1 MTQRSPKFYIAAVL
15 LMVSSMGIM
24 GAAYQSDTFFLIK
37 KNFTLFS
44 EVVQEVNS
52 RYVDETDPEKLIR
65 HAIVSMLE
73 LLDPYTVL
81 IDEADNQTME
91 ILTTGRYAGVGIE
104 VGARGGRLVVIAPI
118 EGYSAFQK
126 GVRAGD
132 TILSVDGISVVG
144 MTMEDLDS
152 LIRGEPGTLLILTVE
167 RAGFDQPIEF
177 ELIRENVEVKNVSYA
192 GYVDA
197 DSTIGIVTLSR
208 FGQGAASEVREALV
222 GLQQRGELNGFI
234 LDLRNN
240 PGGLLDEAV
249 NIVDKFI
256 EPGIQVVQTQG
267 RSFDASFSSRTDE
280 PVLFDGPV
288 AILQNNGS
296 ASASEI
302 VAGALQDL
310 DRAVILGTRS
320 FGKGL
325 VQIVRPLSY
334 NTSLKI
340 TTSRYYIPSG
350 RSIQSAIYSHLEAGH
365 TVQVP
370 DSLRKEFKTK
380 NGRSVYDG
388 IGIDP
393 DVMIEDTPQKLVEI
407 ALLQNSAYFFY
418 ANEYQSRNREFNA
431 ESVDQ
436 SILEDFYAYLDK
448 TGFDFTTRSERY
460 LASLETQLVEDGL
473 NDAVLNLNEL
483 REVVQEHK
491 MKDLRSIEPTIKNEL
506 YLELISRYKGETG
519 RFEAS
524 LKFDPAVIKAVELI
538 QNEQMLN
545 QILGVKQP

>member
-1 MTQRSPKFYIAAVL
+1 MTQRSPKFYLYAVL
-15 LMVSSMGIM
+15 LMISSIGIM

-81 IDEADNQTME
+81 IDEADNQSME

-132 TILSVDGISVVG
+132 IILSVDGISVVG

-152 LIRGEPGTLLILTVE
+152 LVRGEPGTLLILTVE
-167 RAGFDQPIEF
+167 RSGFDQPIEF
-177 ELIRENVEVKNVSYA
+177 ELIRENVEVKNVAFS

-222 GLQQRGELNGFI
+222 GLQNNGQLKGFI

-249 NIVDKFI
+249 NIVDKFVG
-256 EPGIQVVQTQG
+256 PGIQVVKTQG
-267 RSFDASFSSRTDE
+267 RSFDASFSSTTDE

-302 VAGALQDL
+302 VSGALQDL
-310 DRAVILGTRS
+310 DRAVVVGTRS

-365 TVQVP
+365 TLQVP
-370 DSLRKEFKTK
+370 DSLRKEFKTR
-380 NGRSVYDG
+380 NGRSVFDG

-393 DVMIEDTPQKLVEI
+393 DVEVEEPSQKLVEI

-418 ANEYQSRNREFNA
+418 ANEYQSRNVRFSA
-431 ESVDQ
+431 DSIDQ
-436 SILEDFYAYLDK
+436 SILNDFYDYLDK
-448 TGFDFTTRSERY
+448 TGFDYTTRSERY
-460 LASLETQLVEDGL
+460 LTSLETQLSEDGL
-473 NDAVLNLNEL
+473 DEAITSLSAL
-483 REVVQEHK
+483 REVVSEHK
-491 MKDLRSIEPTIKNEL
+491 MRDLKSVESTIKREL
-506 YLELISRYKGETG
+506 YQELVSRYKGETG
-519 RFEAS
+519 RFVAS
-524 LKFDPAVIKAVELI
+524 LKFDPAVIKAVEII
-538 QNEQMLN
+538 QSEQTLN
-545 QILGVKQP
+545 QILGE

>member
-1 MTQRSPKFYIAAVL
+1 MTQRSSKFYLFAVL
-15 LMVSSMGIM
+15 LMISSIGIM
-24 GAAYQSDTFFLIK
+24 GAAFQSDTFFLIK

-65 HAIVSMLE
+65 HAIISMLE

-208 FGQGAASEVREALV
+208 FGQGAASEVRDALA
-222 GLQQRGELNGFI
+222 GLQQSGELKGFI

-249 NIVDKFI
+249 NIVDKFV

-280 PVLFDGPV
+280 PVLFNGPV

-380 NGRSVYDG
+380 NRRSVYDG

-393 DVMIEDTPQKLVEI
+393 DVLIEDSPQKLVEI

-418 ANEYQSRNREFNA
+418 ANEYQSKNREFTA

-436 SILEDFYAYLDK
+436 SILNDFFTYLDR

-460 LASLETQLVEDGL
+460 LASLESQLVEDGL
-473 NDAVLNLNEL
+473 SDALVNLNEL
-483 REVVQEHK
+483 REVVREHK
-491 MKDLRSIEPTIKNEL
+491 LKDLKSIESTIRSEL
-506 YLELISRYKGETG
+506 YQELVSRYKGESG
-519 RFEAS
+519 RYEAS
-524 LKFDPAVIKAVELI
+524 LKFDPVVIKAVEII

-545 QILGVKQP
+545 QILGE

>member
-1 MTQRSPKFYIAAVL
+1 MYQRSPSFYLFAMI
-15 LMVSSMGIM
+15 LMIGSTGIM

-65 HAIVSMLE
+65 HSIVSMLE

-81 IDEADNQTME
+81 IDESDNQTME

-104 VGARGGRLVVIAPI
+104 VGARGGRLVIIAPI

-132 TILSVDGISVVG
+132 TILSVDGISVAG
-144 MTMEDLDS
+144 MSLEDLDS

-177 ELIRENVEVKNVSYA
+177 ELIRENVEVKNITYFGFA
-192 GYVDA
+192 DA
-197 DSTIGIVTLSR
+197 DSSIGIVTLSR
-208 FGQGAASEVREALV
+208 FGQGAALEVREALV
-222 GLQQRGELNGFI
+222 RLQHNGKLKGFI

-249 NIVDKFI
+249 NVVDKFV

-267 RSFDASFSSRTDE
+267 RSFDASFSSKTDE

-288 AILQNNGS
+288 VILQNNGS

-310 DRAVILGTRS
+310 DRAVVVGTRS

-350 RSIQSAIYSHLEAGH
+350 RSIQSAIYSHLDAGH
-365 TVQVP
+365 TLQVP

-380 NGRSVYDG
+380 NGRSVFDG

-393 DVMIEDTPQKLVEI
+393 DILIAESAQKLVEI

-418 ANEYQSRNREFNA
+418 ANEYQSKHRVFTA
-431 ESVDQ
+431 DSVDQ
-436 SILEDFYAYLDK
+436 SIIDDFYAYLDR

-460 LASLETQLVEDGL
+460 LASLETQLIEDGL
-473 NDAVLNLNEL
+473 QEALLNLNDL
-483 REVVQEHK
+483 REVVREHK
-491 MKDLRSIEPTIKNEL
+491 FKDLKSIEPTIKAEL
-506 YLELISRYKGETG
+506 YQELMSRYQGESG
-519 RFEAS
+519 RFEAA
-524 LKFDPAVIKAVELI
+524 LRYDPAVSKALEI
-538 QNEQMLN
+538 IHNEKTRKL
-545 QILGVKQP
+545 ILGE

>member
-1 MTQRSPKFYIAAVL
+1 MTQRSPKFYLFAVL

-132 TILSVDGISVVG
+132 TILSVDGISVAG

-208 FGQGAASEVREALV
+208 FGQGAASEVREAPV
-222 GLQQRGELNGFI
+222 GLQQRGELKGFI

-249 NIVDKFI
+249 NIVDKFV

-280 PVLFDGPV
+280 PVLFNGPV

-310 DRAVILGTRS
+310 DRAVVVGTRS

-370 DSLRKEFKTK
+370 DSLRKEFKTR
-380 NGRSVYDG
+380 NGRRVYDG

-393 DVMIEDTPQKLVEI
+393 DVLIEDSPQKLVEI

-418 ANEYQSRNREFNA
+418 ANEYQSRNREFTSD
-431 ESVDQ
+431 SVDQ
-436 SILEDFYAYLDK
+436 SILDDFYAYLDR

-460 LASLETQLVEDGL
+460 LASLESQLEEDGL
-473 NDAVLNLNEL
+473 SDAVVSLNEL
-483 REVVQEHK
+483 REVVREHK
-491 MKDLRSIEPTIKNEL
+491 MKDLKSIEPTIKSEL
-506 YLELISRYKGETG
+506 YQELVSRYNGESG
-519 RFEAS
+519 RYEAS
-524 LKFDPAVIKAVELI
+524 LKFDPAVIKAVEII
-538 QNEQMLN
+538 QNETLLN
-545 QILGVKQP
+545 QILGE

>member
-1 MTQRSPKFYIAAVL
+1 MPQKSPKFYLFAVI
-15 LMVSSMGIM
+15 LMISSMGIM

-37 KNFTLFS
+37 KNFALFS

-65 HAIVSMLE
+65 HGITSMLE

-104 VGARGGRLVVIAPI
+104 VGSRGGRLVIIAPI
-118 EGYSAFQK
+118 EGYSAYQK

-152 LIRGEPGTLLILTVE
+152 LIRGEPGTLLILMVE

-177 ELIRENVEVKNVSYA
+177 ELIRENVEVKNIAYS

-222 GLQQRGELNGFI
+222 NLQKNRPLEGFI

-240 PGGLLDEAV
+240 PGGLMDEAV
-249 NIVDKFI
+249 DIVDKFVG
-256 EPGIQVVQTQG
+256 PGIQVVKTQG
-267 RSFDASFSSRTDE
+267 RSFDASFTSSTDE
-280 PVLFDGPV
+280 PVIFDGPV

-310 DRAVILGTRS
+310 DRAVIVGTRS

-334 NTSLKI
+334 NNSLKI
-340 TTSRYYIPSG
+340 TVSRYYIPSG

-365 TVQVP
+365 TLQVP
-370 DSLRKEFKTK
+370 DSLRKEFKTV

-393 DVMIEDTPQKLVEI
+393 DVIVEESSQKLAEI

-418 ANEYQSRNREFNA
+418 ANEYQSKNHTFD
-431 ESVDQ
+431 SDSIDQ
-436 SILEDFYAYLDK
+436 TVLDDFYAYLER

-473 NDAVLNLNEL
+473 PNAVSNLNEL
-483 REVVQEHK
+483 KVVVREQKIRELK
-491 MKDLRSIEPTIKNEL
+491 SIESIIKSEL
-506 YLELISRYKGETG
+506 FQELMSRYKGESG

-524 LKFDPAVIKAVELI
+524 MRYDPVVNKAVELLR
-538 QNEQMLN
+538 NEPTLN
-545 QILGVKQP
+545 QILGE

>member
-1 MTQRSPKFYIAAVL
+1 MTPRSPKFYLFAII

-24 GAAYQSDTFFLIK
+24 GAAYQSDAFFLIK

-81 IDEADNQTME
+81 IDEADNQSME

-132 TILSVDGISVVG
+132 TILSVDGISVAG
-144 MTMEDLDS
+144 MTMEDLES

-177 ELIRENVEVKNVSYA
+177 ELIRENVEIKNVAFSGYA
-192 GYVDA
+192 DA

-208 FGQGAASEVREALV
+208 FGQGAASELRETLV
-222 GLQQRGELNGFI
+222 DLQKRGELKGFI

-249 NIVDKFI
+249 NIVDKFV

-280 PVLFDGPV
+280 PVLFNGPV

-370 DSLRKEFKTK
+370 DSLRKEFKTR

-393 DVMIEDTPQKLVEI
+393 DVEIVEIPQKLVEI

-418 ANEYQSRNREFNA
+418 ANEFQSKNREFTA

-436 SILEDFYAYLDK
+436 IILNDFYAYLDK

-460 LASLETQLVEDGL
+460 LASLESQLAEDGL
-473 NDAVLNLNEL
+473 NDAVENLNEL
-483 REVVQEHK
+483 REVVREHK
-491 MKDLRSIEPTIKNEL
+491 MKDLKSIESIIKSEL
-506 YLELISRYKGETG
+506 YQELVSRYKGESG
-519 RFEAS
+519 RFQAS
-524 LKFDPAVIKAVELI
+524 LKYDPAVMKAVEII
-538 QNEQMLN
+538 QNVQMLN
-545 QILGVKQP
+545 QILGE

>member
-1 MTQRSPKFYIAAVL
+1 MTQKSPKFYFFTVL
-15 LMVSSMGIM
+15 LMVSSIGIM

-65 HAIVSMLE
+65 HGIVSMLE

-132 TILSVDGISVVG
+132 TILSVDGISVDG
-144 MTMEDLDS
+144 MTMEDLES

-177 ELIRENVEVKNVSYA
+177 ELIRENVEVKNIAYS

-197 DSTIGIVTLSR
+197 DSTIGIVILSR

-222 GLQQRGELNGFI
+222 GLQKNGELKGFI

-249 NIVDKFI
+249 NIVDKFV
-256 EPGIQVVQTQG
+256 EPGVQVVQTQG

-280 PVLFDGPV
+280 PILFDGPV
-288 AILQNNGS
+288 VVLQNNGS

-310 DRAVILGTRS
+310 DRAVVIGTRS

-365 TVQVP
+365 TLQVP

-393 DVMIEDTPQKLVEI
+393 DILIEETSQKLVEI

-418 ANEYQSRNREFNA
+418 ANEYQSKNRTFNA
-431 ESVDQ
+431 YSIDQ
-436 SILEDFYAYLDK
+436 SILEDFYSYLEK
-448 TGFDFTTRSERY
+448 TGFDYTTRSERY
-460 LASLETQLVEDGL
+460 LSSLETQLSEDGL
-473 NDAVLNLNEL
+473 VDATASLTAIKD
-483 REVVQEHK
+483 VVREHK
-491 MKDLRSIEPTIKNEL
+491 MRDLKSIESTIKIEL
-506 YLELISRYKGETG
+506 YQELVSRYKGESG

-524 LKFDPAVIKAVELI
+524 LKFDPGVLKAVEVI
-538 QNEQMLN
+538 QNGQMLN
-545 QILGVKQP
+545 QILGE

>member
-1 MTQRSPKFYIAAVL
+1 MNQRSPKFYLFAVL
-15 LMVSSMGIM
+15 LMISSMGIM

-81 IDEADNQTME
+81 IDEADNQSME

-104 VGARGGRLVVIAPI
+104 VGARGGRLVIIAPI
-118 EGYSAFQK
+118 EGYSAYQK

-222 GLQQRGELNGFI
+222 GLQKRGQLKGFI

-249 NIVDKFI
+249 NIVDKFV

-393 DVMIEDTPQKLVEI
+393 DVVIEETPQKLVEI

-418 ANEYQSRNREFNA
+418 ANEFQSRNREFTA
-431 ESVDQ
+431 ESIDQ
-436 SILEDFYAYLDK
+436 SILDDFYAYLDR

-460 LASLETQLVEDGL
+460 LASLESQLEEDGL
-473 NDAVLNLNEL
+473 TDAIMNLNEL
-483 REVVQEHK
+483 RDVVREHK
-491 MKDLRSIEPTIKNEL
+491 MKDLKSIEPIIKSEL
-506 YLELISRYKGETG
+506 YQELVSRYRGESG
-519 RFEAS
+519 RYEAS
-524 LKFDPAVIKAVELI
+524 LKFDPVVVRAVEII
-538 QNEQMLN
+538 QNEQELN
-545 QILGVKQP
+545 QILGD